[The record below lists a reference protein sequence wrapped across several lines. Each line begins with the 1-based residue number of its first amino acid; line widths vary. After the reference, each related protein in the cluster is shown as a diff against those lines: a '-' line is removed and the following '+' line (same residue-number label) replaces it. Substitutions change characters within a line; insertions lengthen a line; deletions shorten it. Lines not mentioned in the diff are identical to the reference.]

1 MSKRAEETRLVSEK
15 SESRRVVVSLSQLK
29 ALLTDHGN
37 TEAYLKSW
45 FGK

>member
-1 MSKRAEETRLVSEK
+1 MSKKIEEARLVSEK
-15 SESRRVVVSLSQLK
+15 AESRRVVVSLSQLK
-29 ALLTDHGN
+29 VLLTDHGN